1 MKNRDQKQT
10 MVAGSLGAVARKQG
24 NSIAMGFMNVKA
36 FVMVDV
42 SSSMDVCDAGNGK
55 SRYDVACDELA
66 KLQNE
71 NPGEIAVGAFSNR
84 ADFCPSGVP
93 IHAGGMTD
101 MAAALSMMLMADN
114 TGIRLVLI
122 SDGEPNDEQ
131 KTLKVA
137 GRFKS
142 KIDTIFVGNETGSG
156 REFLRKLAAATG
168 GVAVVNKTEDLGLLS
183 NNITKLISAGG
194 AS

>member
-1 MKNRDQKQT
+1 

>member
-1 MKNRDQKQT
+1 
-10 MVAGSLGAVARKQG
+10 
-24 NSIAMGFMNVKA
+24 MGFMGVKA

-71 NPGEIAVGAFSNR
+71 NPGEIAVGAFSNH
-84 ADFCPSGVP
+84 ADFCPGGVP

-101 MAAALSMMLMADN
+101 MAAALEMMLMADN

-122 SDGEPNDEQ
+122 SDGEPNDQ
-131 KTLKVA
+131 SATLKIA
-137 GRFKS
+137 GKFKS
-142 KIDTIFVGNETGSG
+142 KIDTIFVGNETGFRPG
-156 REFLRKLAAATG
+156 VPAQLAAATG